1 MIEDVLATALQS
13 TISVV
18 VLFLLTRIMGKKH
31 LSQLTFFDYVVG
43 ISIGSIAAAF
53 AVDSSIDYARGITGM
68 VVYALFPIIL
78 SLIALQSY
86 KARNVLDGKPTI
98 LVYKGQIVEKN
109 LKKVQ
114 LTVSDVLEKCRL
126 KNAFDIADV
135 EYAILETSGQVSV
148 ELTSSCQPLTAK
160 DMNIQTAYKGL
171 CLNVVIDGEI
181 LDGHLQLIGKD
192 EAWLQNELSKQN
204 ISDIKQVL
212 LGYMNNDNQFVVQK
226 KNDSIP
232 PNPLI

>member
-1 MIEDVLATALQS
+1 MNEAL
-13 TISVV
+13 VV
-18 VLFLLTRIMGKKH
+18 FVRSLIAFASLLIFTRMLGKQQ

-160 DMNIQTAYKGL
+160 DMNIQTAYQGL
-171 CLNVVIDGEI
+171 CLNVIIDGEI
-181 LDGHLQLIGKD
+181 VYERGMQT
-192 EAWLQNELSKQN
+192 SC
-204 ISDIKQVL
+204 
-212 LGYMNNDNQFVVQK
+212 
-226 KNDSIP
+226 
-232 PNPLI
+232 